1 MGPAALE
8 QGELDAADLGPQLL
22 LHGLGQHGGQTA
34 QLGVSEAVSSGGLS
48 LGDEGAVGVVDALGH
63 GYHALAGL
71 IVDGLHIGEEPVH
84 VKIGLGQID
93 QVGTAAGEGG
103 QGGGAGQPAGV
114 AAHNLDDGDHA
125 GVIHVGVLPHLGAGG
140 GDILGRGGKAGAV
153 VGAVQVIVDGLWNTH
168 DAALVAH
175 FLHILGDLVA
185 GVHGVVAAVVEEIA
199 DIVLLE
205 DLQDTL
211 VIGIIYVGIRQLV
224 AAGAQGRGGGVFHQ
238 VQLSG
243 VLLSHVVQL
252 VLQHTLDAVGGAQHL
267 SDAGS
272 LQGGL
277 DDALGTG
284 VDDGGGAA
292 GLADDTG
299 SSQLIHVGC
308 LLQKSCSGI
317 GKLHISLLKI
327 PK

>member
-1 MGPAALE
+1 MTAHD
-8 QGELDAADLGPQLL
+8 LDNAD
-22 LHGLGQHGGQTA
+22 HT
-34 QLGVSEAVSSGGLS
+34 
-48 LGDEGAVGVVDALGH
+48 GVV
-63 GYHALAGL
+63 HARVL
-71 IVDGLHIGEEPVH
+71 IDLH
-84 VKIGLGQID
+84 
-93 QVGTAAGEGG
+93 AAR
-103 QGGGAGQPAGV
+103 
-114 AAHNLDDGDHA
+114 
-125 GVIHVGVLPHLGAGG
+125 
-140 GDILGRGGKAGAV
+140 GDILRGAGVAGAV
-153 VGAVQVIVDGLWNTH
+153 VGAEEIVVDGLGNAH
-168 DAALVAH
+168 HAALIADL
-175 FLHILGDLVA
+175 LHILGDLVA